1 MSKEI
6 ISHGRSDPKVEE
18 QNTQC
23 HCNPTKIAVC
33 KLRGEVGKQKK
44 IRSKWDTHTQENA
57 HTHTH
62 RRGQDMIDGSHDRF
76 PKSFDGV

>member
-1 MSKEI
+1 MLRSWSNGIKFSSTCMSKEI

-44 IRSKWDTHTQENA
+44 FAQSGTRTLKKM

-62 RRGQDMIDGSHDRF
+62 TEGGKI
-76 PKSFDGV
+76 